1 MMSAIR
7 KGRGV
12 KKWSTLLKYGFCNK
26 VISERWNSD
35 QLTTFTTYLSSLLDL
50 IAEYNSNHAQKWGQ
64 ICCKSVQLV
73 RVSSFRNNLLQN
85 PYFNR
90 LSLNNIKIFFSILL
104 KFSLIRCQCNGHATH
119 CAPTDETDDQDGPR
133 DEITT
138 MQCMCMHGTAGKNCE
153 TCLTDHWNRPW
164 RRATSQ
170 QANECKRKFSPIR
183 IFTWF
188 TTWVLCR
195 YRVSYGRV
203 FLSRYLFA
211 TALL

>member
-1 MMSAIR
+1 MIPIFGTNCPGTNVWGQNLFETQWKA
-7 KGRGV
+7 V
-12 KKWSTLLKYGFCNK
+12 LFA
-26 VISERWNSD
+26 
-35 QLTTFTTYLSSLLDL
+35 TFTSKIDS
-50 IAEYNSNHAQKWGQ
+50 H
-64 ICCKSVQLV
+64 
-73 RVSSFRNNLLQN
+73 SFQAIFYILFFVKFDVDIETI
-85 PYFNR
+85 YGIFADK
-90 LSLNNIKIFFSILL
+90 LNTSKEKIKQQEDILL

>member
-1 MMSAIR
+1 MQEGCKFRYIF
-7 KGRGV
+7 
-12 KKWSTLLKYGFCNK
+12 LF
-26 VISERWNSD
+26 
-35 QLTTFTTYLSSLLDL
+35 QLMY
-50 IAEYNSNHAQKWGQ
+50 
-64 ICCKSVQLV
+64 
-73 RVSSFRNNLLQN
+73 RSF
-85 PYFNR
+85 
-90 LSLNNIKIFFSILL
+90 IIF

-119 CAPTDETDDQDGPR
+119 CAPTDDTDDQDEMGN
-133 DEITT
+133 EITT

-195 YRVSYGRV
+195 YRVSYGKV
-203 FLSRYLFA
+203 FLSRYLFTA
-211 TALL
+211 ALLWAASTML